1 LLKKMRGSGERN
13 NEAHIFGESYLRCNR
28 SECYEILNVNHIGV
42 RAPEG
47 IEKLKNLHMLGV
59 VNVAKG
65 NGVSGRLKKLTSLTN
80 LRRLGISGLTEE
92 EGQELCR
99 SIGGISRL
107 QRLEVRSVSIMFLL
121 QNG

>member
-1 LLKKMRGSGERN
+1 MRGSGERN

-42 RAPEG
+42 RAPDG
-47 IEKLKNLHMLGV
+47 IDEKLKNLHMLEV

-65 NGVSGRLKKLTSLTN
+65 NGVSGRLKKLTRLTN